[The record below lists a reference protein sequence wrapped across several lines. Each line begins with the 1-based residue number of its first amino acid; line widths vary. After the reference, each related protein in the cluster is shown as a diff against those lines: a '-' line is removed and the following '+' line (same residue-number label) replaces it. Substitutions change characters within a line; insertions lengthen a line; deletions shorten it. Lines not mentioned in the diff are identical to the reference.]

1 LLSISTYA
9 LAPLLDGGDPLVFGR
24 GGEEME
30 VLMARGHEVRIVPG
44 ITAAA
49 GVGQGRALVH
59 STSQL
64 NLRYPCGH

>member
-1 LLSISTYA
+1 MLSISTYA

-49 GVGQGRALVH
+49 GVGQGLTVH
-59 STSQL
+59 QSTPLLSST
-64 NLRYPCGH
+64 